1 MRRRFRSSLAS
12 GAMRGGAR
20 RHASARS
27 GSGSGALTSPSARWS
42 RRSYSAS
49 PDTQVASA
57 SRAAGASSPSSFS
70 WSSVPPVAPRART
83 ARMLFASAIFPS
95 MPTVTRDRKRNAV
108 LTKLAAGR
116 ACRATF
122 SGSAT
127 WTSPDSE
134 LACTARLLRGSRH
147 LVEVLAG
154 GGHDGRGDR
163 PFDEWGV
170 DEANVAV
177 GPAVLEQVAHGQD

>member
-49 PDTQVASA
+49 PDTQGASA
-57 SRAAGASSPSSFS
+57 SRAAGAYSPSGF
-70 WSSVPPVAPRART
+70 R
-83 ARMLFASAIFPS
+83 LLCGSACFPS
-95 MPTVTRDRKRNAV
+95 MPTVTRDGNGTAV
-108 LTKLAAGR
+108 STKLAAGR